1 MADQNNKWEEN
12 APGSFYV
19 DNQCV
24 ACGSCVSEAPDCFEL
39 NVDENHAFV
48 KKQPES
54 TNEEKDCRNAMKAC
68 PVDAIGDDG
77 EED

>member
-12 APGSFYV
+12 APGPFYV
-19 DNQCV
+19 DTQCV
-24 ACGSCVSEAPDCFEL
+24 GCGYCVAEAPDCFEL
-39 NVDENHAFV
+39 NTDENHSFV
-48 KKQPES
+48 KKQPEG
-54 TNEEKDCRNAMKAC
+54 TNEEKDCRSAMKAC